1 MKEALALNIDQA
13 IKLLPVHFERPII
26 LDTRRKIISTSKGNL
41 MFRASRE
48 YSEIFSDKTWWT
60 SVSKDALKDE
70 IKYVVVALGYDGII
84 IIPSK
89 IVLDFGEKYN
99 VSTLKNGR
107 QNVRLK
113 MEHSRLYLYEGSNY
127 IDLTDQFIP
136 SNAKQL
142 DNIRI

>member
-1 MKEALALNIDQA
+1 M
-13 IKLLPVHFERPII
+13 
-26 LDTRRKIISTSKGNL
+26 
-41 MFRASRE
+41 
-48 YSEIFSDKTWWT
+48 
-60 SVSKDALKDE
+60 
-70 IKYVVVALGYDGII
+70 VVALGYDGII

-113 MEHSRLYLYEGSNY
+113 MEHGSLYLYEGSNN
-127 IDLTDQFIP
+127 IDLTDQFIQ

-142 DNIRI
+142 DDFRM